1 MMQQKYKIDIWILLP
16 VLMLMIF
23 SIGAVYSASST
34 FAFEKYQDSNYL
46 FKQHVIKVVISIA
59 VIFIFAKIDYRYLE
73 SIAKHMIW
81 ASVILLLITLF
92 WSSGPIKGASRWI
105 NLGPLSFQPSELARY
120 TLVIYIALLL
130 ARKKDYIKLLY
141 RGYLPVIFYV
151 LLVTGLILIQPN
163 FSMALIIFTSCM
175 VMIYL
180 SDAKRKHIVFT
191 MLALMPLAALFILSK
206 DYIMSRITSYA
217 DYTSNGNSSYQLQQ
231 ALIGFGNGG
240 LLGIGPGNSNQRDF
254 FLPEAH
260 GDFIFSIIGEE
271 YGFIG
276 TFIILSLYFV
286 ILTRGFRIAKESK
299 DEFGKYLAFGIVMLI
314 TMNALVNMSVASGVI
329 PTTGVTLPFV
339 SYGGTSILFTSMAVG
354 ILLNISSQRE
364 EIDEGLTIE

>member
-1 MMQQKYKIDIWILLP
+1 MIHKYKIDIWILIP
-16 VLMLMIF
+16 VLILMIF
-23 SIGAVYSASST
+23 SIGAVYSASSA

-46 FKQHVIKVVISIA
+46 FKQHGLKVIFSIIL
-59 VIFIFAKIDYRYLE
+59 IFIFAKTDYRYTENISKIL
-73 SIAKHMIW
+73 IW
-81 ASVILLLITLF
+81 LTIILLVFTLF
-92 WSSGPIKGASRWI
+92 GSKGPIKGASRWI

-120 TLVIYIALLL
+120 AIILYTASLL
-130 ARKKDYIKLLY
+130 AKKKEYIHLLY

-163 FSMALIIFTSCM
+163 FSVSMIIFSTCM
-175 VMIYL
+175 FMIFL
-180 SDAKRKHIVFT
+180 SEARLKHIFFT
-191 MLALMPLAALFILSK
+191 LLALSPFAAIFVLSK
-206 DYIMSRITSYA
+206 DYIISRIASYA
-217 DYTSNGNSSYQLQQ
+217 EYQSSGNTSYQLQQ

-240 LLGIGPGNSNQRDF
+240 LFGIGPGGSNQRDF

-260 GDFIFSIIGEE
+260 GDFIYSIIGEE

-286 ILTRGFRIAKESK
+286 ILTRGYKIAKECK
-299 DEFGKYLAFGIVMLI
+299 DDFGKYLAFGIITLI
-314 TMNALVNMSVASGVI
+314 SLNALVNMSVASGVI

-339 SYGGTSILFTSMAVG
+339 SYGGTSIVFSAVAIG

-364 EIDEGLTIE
+364 ESDKGLIIE